1 MIRYALVN
9 AQGLIIQIG
18 AVPDQEC
25 LALQAEVTGLTAVPV
40 DDDVAEDSH
49 YWNGSAFEPFP
60 QPRPGP
66 WAEWNGQAWIDP
78 RTPAAH
84 AAELAAARGS
94 ASLSKLA
101 FLMGC
106 MEYGLLSPPEV
117 IAAARGEIPES
128 FAGVVAALSPMERD
142 YASVYWAAARQIDR
156 THPLILMVA
165 AGAGIS
171 ESTLDAL
178 FGLSPI
184 DF

>member
-1 MIRYALVN
+1 MIVTIYDIAT
-9 AQGLIIQIG
+9 G
-18 AVPDQEC
+18 AVRRVLDVPPQEVVLNFDPDTE
-25 LALQAEVTGLTAVPV
+25 AVYPGEVDPEATYFADDQPV
-40 DDDVAEDSH
+40 AM
-49 YWNGSAFEPFP
+49 P
-60 QPRPGP
+60 PRPGP
-66 WAEWNGQAWIDP
+66 WAVFDYGAGAWIDP
-78 RTPAAH
+78 RTPEDLAAT
-84 AAELAAARGS
+84 LAAARAM

>member
-1 MIRYALVN
+1 MIVTIYDIAT
-9 AQGLIIQIG
+9 G
-18 AVPDQEC
+18 AVRRVLDVPPQEV
-25 LALQAEVTGLTAVPV
+25 ALNFDPATEAVYTGEADPEATYFVDGQPV
-40 DDDVAEDSH
+40 AM
-49 YWNGSAFEPFP
+49 P
-60 QPRPGP
+60 PRPGS
-66 WAEWNGQAWIDP
+66 WAVFDHGAGEWTDP
-78 RTPAAH
+78 RTP
-84 AAELAAARGS
+84 EDLAAALAEARAV

>member
-1 MIRYALVN
+1 MIVTIYDMAT
-9 AQGLIIQIG
+9 G
-18 AVPDQEC
+18 AVRRVLDVPPQEI
-25 LALQAEVTGLTAVPV
+25 ALNFDPATEAVYSGEVDPEATYFVAGQPV
-40 DDDVAEDSH
+40 AL
-49 YWNGSAFEPFP
+49 PP
-60 QPRPGP
+60 PPGP
-66 WAEWNGQAWIDP
+66 WAVFDYGAGVWLDP
-78 RTPAAH
+78 RTP
-84 AAELAAARGS
+84 EEFAAALAEARAV